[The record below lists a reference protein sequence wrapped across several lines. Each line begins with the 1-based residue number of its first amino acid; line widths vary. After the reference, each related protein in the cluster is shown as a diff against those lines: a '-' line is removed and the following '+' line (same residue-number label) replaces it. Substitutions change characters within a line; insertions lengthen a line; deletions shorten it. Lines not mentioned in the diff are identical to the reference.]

1 MTQAHGTLFTISA
14 PSGAGKTSLVQALLA
29 RSQDLQVSVSHTT
42 RPMRDG
48 EQHGVNYHFIAAQD
62 FQTILQRGGF
72 LEHAQVFDNW
82 YGTSRQWVDDTLA
95 NGSDVILEIDWQGA
109 SQIRQ
114 LVPGTVAIFILPP
127 SRDALLTR
135 LTGRGQDAQDI
146 IERRMHQATDE
157 MSHYANADYL
167 VINDDFDEALQQL
180 ATIIDAQRL
189 GLAKQCQRH
198 DKLIEE
204 LLSERPNY

>member
-135 LTGRGQDAQDI
+135 LTGRGQDAHDI

>member
-1 MTQAHGTLFTISA
+1 
-14 PSGAGKTSLVQALLA
+14 
-29 RSQDLQVSVSHTT
+29 
-42 RPMRDG
+42 MRDG